1 MNEFYDANENENN
14 PGLFRMGQN
23 PGKWEPSTM
32 LIINICSQL
41 SVIVYFLGIIKTW
54 HLNFIWNSPLLT
66 HCHHSFQVRSF
77 VLFILTSALCAS
89 VCGMQPYSANSST
102 HYSSGSWIP
111 TVFSI
116 KPLINQPRRSHRIL
130 FSLPEKVTGR
140 VTSVLWLP
148 PHASEQKLHCLW
160 MMLWEYLPTHRICIF
175 VNDFSSQIHN
185 YIIPYYRQ
193 GTSFQVN
200 VEYYW
205 VYT

>member
-23 PGKWEPSTM
+23 PGKWEPSTV

-116 KPLINQPRRSHRIL
+116 KPLINQPRRAHRIL
-130 FSLPEKVTGR
+130 FSLSKWQGEWHQFSGCLLMPQNKNCT
-140 VTSVLWLP
+140 
-148 PHASEQKLHCLW
+148 ASEWCFGNICL
-160 MMLWEYLPTHRICIF
+160 LIECVYLLM
-175 VNDFSSQIHN
+175 
-185 YIIPYYRQ
+185 
-193 GTSFQVN
+193 SFQVKFIIIS
-200 VEYYW
+200 
-205 VYT
+205 TLIIDKALLSK